1 MDSSSSESILTIQ
14 LPAEDLRFAEAYGA
28 RHGISLAELFDRYLR
43 ILKELEHYQPSI
55 SVQEITGLVPSDID
69 VKEVYQDHLKEKHDR

>member
-1 MDSSSSESILTIQ
+1 MNLSVETKGGLCD
-14 LPAEDLRFAEAYGA
+14 GA

-43 ILKELEHYQPSI
+43 ILRELEHYQPSI

-69 VKEVYQDHLKEKHDR
+69 VKEVYQDHLTEKHDR

>member
-1 MDSSSSESILTIQ
+1 MDSSSSELTLTIQ
-14 LPAEDLRFAEAYGA
+14 IPAEDLRYAEAYGA

-43 ILKELEHYQPSI
+43 TLRELEHFQPSP

-69 VKEVYQDHLKEKHDR
+69 VKAIYQNHLTEKYDR